1 MDGVLYTVDLST
13 AHVRFRLIC
22 CYIYFV
28 RCARFVYTINLLLP
42 SNSRINGQS
51 DGMKLEAMCHKQ
63 TDDGR
68 VVYITCIPTTCCG
81 EIF

>member
-1 MDGVLYTVDLST
+1 MDGVLYTADLST

-28 RCARFVYTINLLLP
+28 RCARFVYYKLASLLP

-51 DGMKLEAMCHKQ
+51 DGMKLE
-63 TDDGR
+63 
-68 VVYITCIPTTCCG
+68 V
-81 EIF
+81 